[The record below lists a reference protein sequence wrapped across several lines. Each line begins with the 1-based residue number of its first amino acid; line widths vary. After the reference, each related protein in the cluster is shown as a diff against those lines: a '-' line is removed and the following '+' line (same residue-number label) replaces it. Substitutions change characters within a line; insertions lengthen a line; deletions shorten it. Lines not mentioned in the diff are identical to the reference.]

1 MSVIEGVMNQ
11 NVNLRL
17 ISESDKV
24 LTEITL
30 LVIIDEIKRADG
42 KLTGYVFSVVTASSV
57 PVLYDVMRWGNTDVL
72 KNLQEHEQILNGK
85 MGTRGNLSQ
94 MRDNLADIV
103 NLVLSTSITTLN
115 ASKEAFENSK
125 KER

>member
-72 KNLQEHEQILNGK
+72 KNLQEHEQI
-85 MGTRGNLSQ
+85 
-94 MRDNLADIV
+94 
-103 NLVLSTSITTLN
+103 
-115 ASKEAFENSK
+115 
-125 KER
+125 